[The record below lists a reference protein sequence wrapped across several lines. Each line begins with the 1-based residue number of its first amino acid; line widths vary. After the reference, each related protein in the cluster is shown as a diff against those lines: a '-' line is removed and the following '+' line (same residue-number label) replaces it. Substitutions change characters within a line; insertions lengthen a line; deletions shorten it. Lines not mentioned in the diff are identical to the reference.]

1 MAGGKEI
8 PIEGGEVKR
17 QIKTGLLIIVVGI
30 GIPIVSFFFQTEDL
44 VFKLGSPTYKEIERK
59 LTPDEIKAIEEDRVK
74 TLERMRENEI
84 KARKAYRHEEAKWI
98 RWMIE
103 VFEREHTLFGE
114 DYYKE
119 TWIIKSKAKLVIP
132 YKYFLG
138 IGFILI
144 FVGIGKIVLSIPSR
158 EKKLTKE
165 MMEHKKKS
173 EEDK

>member
-1 MAGGKEI
+1 MK
-8 PIEGGEVKR
+8 K
-17 QIKTGLLIIVVGI
+17 QIKTGLLIIVIGI

-59 LTPDEIKAIEEDRVK
+59 LTPVEIKAIEEVRAGR
-74 TLERMRENEI
+74 LERMRESEI
-84 KARKAYRHEEAKWI
+84 KARDQYRGEEAKYI

-103 VFEREHTLFGE
+103 TYEAEHTLFGE

-119 TWIIKSKAKLVIP
+119 KWLVKSKAKLVIP

-144 FVGIGKIVLSIPSR
+144 FIGIGKIVLSIPSR
-158 EKKLTKE
+158 EKKVTKE
-165 MMEHKKKS
+165 MIEHAKKS